1 MNQLNSWWRETTG
14 SRVTPSMYLDSF
26 GETLYMVGISLFI
39 GALVGIPLALALVI
53 TRPGGLRPNKTVY
66 SILNVLVNI
75 VRSLPFIILLVAISP
90 FTRVIAGTAIGT
102 TAALVPLTIY
112 IAPFIARVIEQS
124 LLEVKPG
131 ITEAAESMGATMG
144 QTIRYFLLPEA
155 KSSIILAVTTATVG
169 LISATAMAGT
179 IGGGGVGDLAI
190 SYGYQQ
196 FDSVAML
203 TTVIILIIVVQAI
216 QSIGNALA
224 RRARA

>member
-1 MNQLNSWWRETTG
+1 MEPLNSWWRDLTG

-26 GETLYMVGISLFI
+26 GETVYMVGVALFI

-53 TRPGGLRPNKTVY
+53 TRPGGLRPNRLVY
-66 SILNVLVNI
+66 GVLNVVVNI
-75 VRSLPFIILLVAISP
+75 IRSLPFIILLVAISP
-90 FTRVIAGTAIGT
+90 FTRSIVGTSIGT
-102 TAALVPLTIY
+102 TAALVPLTLY
-112 IAPFIARVIEQS
+112 IAPFIARLIEQS
-124 LLEVKPG
+124 LLEVNPG
-131 ITEAAESMGATMG
+131 ITEAAESMGANMW
-144 QTIRYFLLPEA
+144 QTIRHFLLPEA

-190 SYGYQQ
+190 AYGYQQ

-203 TTVIILIIVVQAI
+203 TTVIILVVVVQAI
-216 QSIGNALA
+216 QSLGNTLA